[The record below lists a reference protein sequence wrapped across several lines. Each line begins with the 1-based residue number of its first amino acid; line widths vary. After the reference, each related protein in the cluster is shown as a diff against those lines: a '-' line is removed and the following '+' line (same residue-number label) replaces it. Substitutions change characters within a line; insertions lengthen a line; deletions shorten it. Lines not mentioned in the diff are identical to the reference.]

1 MENHARHPSQQE
13 IMNYFLSGS
22 DESSNTTLN
31 DSNHLKKIHSAN
43 GSQDFTLNRKS
54 PKLHTYKTHK
64 SNLSTSSLVSN
75 QPSSNKVLG
84 KDHFNS
90 PYYIAVPTPKGTN
103 ASIDVYSKP
112 NKNHSSILTSTT
124 VAHGHSTPSSSQ
136 SVPTL
141 SSLNKKDQEHEEPGV
156 FTTNTVSS
164 SNEYPTTI
172 IVDRF
177 IKWKKILKALISYL
191 REVSLAQEQFAR
203 INNNIKANMKFGS
216 ILHKMSFHSH
226 QHQS

>member
-22 DESSNTTLN
+22 GESSNTTLN

-84 KDHFNS
+84 KDHLIPLTILLFQLQRAQMLPLMFIQS
-90 PYYIAVPTPKGTN
+90 QTRITAPFLLQPQLHMDTPLQARVN
-103 ASIDVYSKP
+103 LCL
-112 NKNHSSILTSTT
+112 H
-124 VAHGHSTPSSSQ
+124 
-136 SVPTL
+136 
-141 SSLNKKDQEHEEPGV
+141 
-156 FTTNTVSS
+156 
-164 SNEYPTTI
+164 YP
-172 IVDRF
+172 
-177 IKWKKILKALISYL
+177 L
-191 REVSLAQEQFAR
+191 
-203 INNNIKANMKFGS
+203 
-216 ILHKMSFHSH
+216 
-226 QHQS
+226 